1 MESARWLLSA
11 LVLAVTAHAQPPAPL
26 PGFEVASI
34 KENTSGETRA
44 RMQTPPGG
52 RFVATNVL
60 IKGLIADAFLRAG
73 PTGQSRVIGGPA
85 WIESAR
91 YDINAKA
98 NTAFRMGPEGPDP
111 ELLRMIRSLLE
122 ERFKLKARIE
132 TRELPVYDLVVARSD
147 GKLGPE
153 LRRSEAACEA
163 AMRAGGPAPP
173 RGPLDPPPCSAMR
186 GPARIIAGG
195 IPMPQFAAMLTAV
208 LGDDGRTVVDKT
220 GLEGRYAFTLAWTP
234 EQMPTGTPPPG
245 VPPVDPNGPSF
256 FTALP
261 EQLGLKLVA
270 AKGPVQ
276 VVVIDSIDRPS
287 PN

>member
-1 MESARWLLSA
+1 MTSARWLLSA
-11 LVLAVTAHAQPPAPL
+11 LALVVAGHAQPPEP

-52 RFVATNVL
+52 RFVATNAPL
-60 IKGLIADAFLRAG
+60 KGLIASAFLGAQPNG
-73 PTGQSRVIGGPA
+73 PSRVLGGPA

-98 NTAFRMGPEGPDP
+98 TTTFRMGPDGPDP

-122 ERFKLKARIE
+122 ERFKLKARVE
-132 TRELPVYDLVVARSD
+132 TRELPVYELVLARSD
-147 GKLGPE
+147 RKLGPE

-163 AMRAGGPAPP
+163 AMRAGGPPPP

-245 VPPVDPNGPSF
+245 VPPIDPNGPSF

-276 VVVIDSIDRPS
+276 VVVIDSIERPA